1 MAREATDG
9 ERRPAL
15 LWVLIGLLV
24 LQSLGGIAGGGALA
38 AKPDG
43 SLLKM
48 PLSYIED
55 SPFHDYRVPG
65 LLLLLVLGVFPLV
78 VAIGL
83 LRRRPWAWFG
93 AFAVGCGLII
103 FETVEYEVI
112 GYNVQQPIWG
122 SVGAL
127 IALVSVAPS
136 VQRSC
141 GLRWGKRLQGSER

>member
-1 MAREATDG
+1 MKAAADH
-9 ERRPAL
+9 ERRPAV
-15 LWVLIGLLV
+15 LWVLFGLLV
-24 LQSLGGIAGGGALA
+24 LQALGGIAGGGALA

-48 PLSYIED
+48 PLSYIEG
-55 SPFHDYRVPG
+55 SPFHDYRIPG
-65 LLLLLVLGVFPLV
+65 LLLFLVLGVFPLV

-83 LRRRPWAWFG
+83 LQRRPWAWFG

-103 FETVEYEVI
+103 FEAVEYEVI

-127 IALVSVAPS
+127 IALTSVAPS

-141 GLRWGKRLQGSER
+141 GLRWGKRI

>member
-1 MAREATDG
+1 MKAAADH

-15 LWVLIGLLV
+15 LWVLFGLLV
-24 LQSLGGIAGGGALA
+24 LQALGGIAGGAALA
-38 AKPDG
+38 ARPNGD
-43 SLLKM
+43 LLKM

-55 SPFHDYRVPG
+55 SPFHDYRIPG
-65 LLLLLVLGVFPLV
+65 LLLFLVLGVFPLV

-83 LRRRPWAWFG
+83 LQRRPWAWFG

-103 FETVEYEVI
+103 FEAVEYEVI

-127 IALVSVAPS
+127 IALTSVAPS

-141 GLRWGKRLQGSER
+141 GLRWGKRI

>member
-1 MAREATDG
+1 MEVHQTDG

-15 LWVLIGLLV
+15 LWVLFGLLV
-24 LQSLGGIAGGGALA
+24 LQALGGIAGGGALA
-38 AKPDG
+38 LKPDG

-48 PLSYIED
+48 PLSHIED
-55 SPFHDYRVPG
+55 SPLHDYRVPG
-65 LLLLLVLGVFPLV
+65 LLLFLVLGVFPLV
-78 VAIGL
+78 VAVGL
-83 LRRRPWAWFG
+83 LQRRPWAWFG

-103 FETVEYEVI
+103 FEVVEYEVI

-127 IALVSVAPS
+127 IALTSVAPS

-141 GLRWGKRLQGSER
+141 GLRWGRRI